1 VTLTL
6 RNIILADAISFGS
19 DGGAISSAGTLVVEN
34 STIRNSLTDS
44 AHSGGAIFSTGP
56 VKISNSRF
64 ISNTGGSA
72 GAMFINFA
80 NARAQVTSSTFS
92 NNQAINGAVGRGGAV
107 WVGTG
112 ANLTLVDSQF
122 YTNTAVF
129 GGGALFITQ
138 GGTATLST
146 QNVLNKVEFVNNDGA
161 VAASL
166 QGGAIYSEGALS
178 VAGVRF
184 AENGSHADDGG
195 AIYEASGALSVLNS
209 RFETNLARTHGG
221 AIVQRQ
227 GDAAINGSVFFGNEA
242 FFGGAIDARTA
253 GDLDI
258 SDSQFRSNRADL
270 LGGAMTT
277 GVHTIILRSTFS
289 NNWVAASTRGG
300 GAIYQLNV

>member
-1 VTLTL
+1 
-6 RNIILADAISFGS
+6 
-19 DGGAISSAGTLVVEN
+19 
-34 STIRNSLTDS
+34 
-44 AHSGGAIFSTGP
+44 
-56 VKISNSRF
+56 
-64 ISNTGGSA
+64 
-72 GAMFINFA
+72 
-80 NARAQVTSSTFS
+80 
-92 NNQAINGAVGRGGAV
+92 
-107 WVGTG
+107 
-112 ANLTLVDSQF
+112 
-122 YTNTAVF
+122 
-129 GGGALFITQ
+129 
-138 GGTATLST
+138 
-146 QNVLNKVEFVNNDGA
+146 GA

-178 VAGVRF
+178 VASVRF
-184 AENGSHADDGG
+184 AENGSHADDAG

-227 GDAAINGSVFFGNEA
+227 GDAAISGSVFIDNEA

-289 NNWVAASTRGG
+289 NNRVAASTRGG
-300 GAIYQLNV
+300 GAIYQLNVPTTMLGLYESVLFGNTSDNDGGALYLAAGDAYLTNVTLSGNSAMNDGGGLF